1 MPTELED
8 QSVPLAL
15 QRVFYDL
22 QHNDKPVGTK
32 KLTKS
37 FGWESLDSFMQHD
50 VQEMCRVLLDNLESK
65 MKGTSVVGT
74 INYLLEGKTISY
86 IKCKNVEYR
95 SEREESYYDIQLS
108 GNKTIH
114 NERDKIPK
122 NTISTFQFLV
132 RNNSSIIESF
142 EEYIRPDLLEGDN
155 KFDAG
160 DFGKILL
167 QY

>member
-108 GNKTIH
+108 GNH
-114 NERDKIPK
+114 LNR
-122 NTISTFQFLV
+122 Q
-132 RNNSSIIESF
+132 
-142 EEYIRPDLLEGDN
+142 
-155 KFDAG
+155 KFDNSVSSYNLKFQSG
-160 DFGKILL
+160 MRLPDRPCRIRTNWLLRRGTPLWSKVFGT
-167 QY
+167 

>member
-108 GNKTIH
+108 GNHLNRQKSYNSASSYIKPFIMSGT
-114 NERDKIPK
+114 NSKK
-122 NTISTFQFLV
+122 NKSKK
-132 RNNSSIIESF
+132 
-142 EEYIRPDLLEGDN
+142 G
-155 KFDAG
+155 
-160 DFGKILL
+160 
-167 QY
+167 

>member
-108 GNKTIH
+108 GKHLN
-114 NERDKIPK
+114 R
-122 NTISTFQFLV
+122 Q
-132 RNNSSIIESF
+132 
-142 EEYIRPDLLEGDN
+142 
-155 KFDAG
+155 KFDSSASSPTVHG
-160 DFGKILL
+160 TVNLKF
-167 QY
+167 

>member
-108 GNKTIH
+108 GNLFVELEISKNVSANFIISIFQSAITRLLLNH
-114 NERDKIPK
+114 LK
-122 NTISTFQFLV
+122 NTSDQT
-132 RNNSSIIESF
+132 
-142 EEYIRPDLLEGDN
+142 Y
-155 KFDAG
+155 
-160 DFGKILL
+160 
-167 QY
+167 